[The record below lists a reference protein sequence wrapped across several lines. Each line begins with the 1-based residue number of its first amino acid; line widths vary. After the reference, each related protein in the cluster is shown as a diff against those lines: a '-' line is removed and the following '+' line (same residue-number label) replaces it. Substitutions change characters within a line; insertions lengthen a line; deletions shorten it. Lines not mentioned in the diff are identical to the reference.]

1 MSEYVKSQ
9 DEEDVSDSRGHVS
22 TRVIRHPSRRRLRKH
37 VLRQESYEDRSP
49 QYYFNPSD
57 VVRAGAG
64 GCCGNA
70 HARRAASLD
79 QYLDMNCPHSH
90 KDFV

>member
-9 DEEDVSDSRGHVS
+9 DEEEEEMGG
-22 TRVIRHPSRRRLRKH
+22 TRVKRQNSRRRVRKH
-37 VLRQESYEDRSP
+37 VLRQESYEDRLSP
-49 QYYFNPSD
+49 QFYFSHHE
-57 VVRAGAG
+57 VLGGAP
-64 GCCGNA
+64 GCRGNA

-79 QYLDMNCPHSH
+79 QYLDMNCPQ